1 VPPVPNDSATALA
14 LDAEAEEC
22 PSERGEILLEAAA
35 AWQRAGDGAQSRA
48 LLEGL
53 VAGGGHDACYA
64 RVELAAQLFEQDLR
78 DDALARIAE
87 LARDPAL
94 DEGHCQSA
102 AELLA
107 QHGLLRESLRWYDR
121 FVARLSPDR
130 LDAVAGE
137 DGWLSFESVPLRG
150 RREVRRELGLP
161 PDVTDEIA
169 PDPPPNA
176 LENLA
181 AGFARVRKREVV
193 ERMLI
198 FQRAE
203 RAEAARCWPD
213 LYDDDPGHFAEV
225 ERRRRAHAESGG
237 QTVIVPGTVAGLV
250 AFAEEHG
257 GSARDQEVRR
267 RYCMAIPDDQALPWP
282 PARNAPCW
290 CGSGFKYKKC
300 CGRPGLG

>member
-1 VPPVPNDSATALA
+1 VPNDSATALA
-14 LDAEAEEC
+14 LEAEAEEC

-121 FVARLSPDR
+121 FVPRLSPDR

-150 RREVRRELGLP
+150 RRKVRRELGLP

-169 PDPPPNA
+169 PGPA
-176 LENLA
+176 S
-181 AGFARVRKREVV
+181 
-193 ERMLI
+193 
-198 FQRAE
+198 E
-203 RAEAARCWPD
+203 RAGEPGRGVRARAQAR
-213 LYDDDPGHFAEV
+213 G
-225 ERRRRAHAESGG
+225 RRAH
-237 QTVIVPGTVAGLV
+237 VDL
-250 AFAEEHG
+250 
-257 GSARDQEVRR
+257 
-267 RYCMAIPDDQALPWP
+267 
-282 PARNAPCW
+282 PARGA
-290 CGSGFKYKKC
+290 GR
-300 CGRPGLG
+300 GRPVLARPL